1 MDYYCEKLGITF
13 KGIDPKIYITPY
25 QIERELLRLKNAL
38 GKAREKLNQRAED
51 YLNATREYK
60 KEFAKTF
67 VAAKIQGNKTVKE
80 CEMLAQ
86 QATAG
91 LEAMYKAT
99 EQLVLNERKAV
110 DTVQITLDNVMYNRR

>member
-1 MDYYCEKLGITF
+1 MAQKDL
-13 KGIDPKIYITPY
+13 TPY

-51 YLNATREYK
+51 YLNATKEYK

-110 DTVQITLDNVMYNRR
+110 DTLLAEVDITRSLYSKAYREQDQYHHKGE

>member
-1 MDYYCEKLGITF
+1 MAQKDL
-13 KGIDPKIYITPY
+13 TPY
-25 QIERELLRLKNAL
+25 QIEMELRRLKSAL
-38 GKAREKLNQRAED
+38 GKAREMLNQRAED

-110 DTVQITLDNVMYNRR
+110 DTLLAEVDITRSLYSKAYREQDQYHHKGE

>member
-1 MDYYCEKLGITF
+1 MAQKDL
-13 KGIDPKIYITPY
+13 TPY

-51 YLNATREYK
+51 YLKATREYK

-110 DTVQITLDNVMYNRR
+110 DTLLAEVDITRSLYSKAYREQDQYHHKGE

>member
-1 MDYYCEKLGITF
+1 MAQKDL
-13 KGIDPKIYITPY
+13 TPY
-25 QIERELLRLKNAL
+25 QIERELIRLKNAL

-51 YLNATREYK
+51 YLKATREYK

-110 DTVQITLDNVMYNRR
+110 DTLLAEVDITRSLYSKAYREQDQYHHKGE

>member
-1 MDYYCEKLGITF
+1 MAQKDL
-13 KGIDPKIYITPY
+13 TPQ
-25 QIERELLRLKNAL
+25 QIEMELRRLKSAL

-86 QATAG
+86 QATTG

-99 EQLVLNERKAV
+99 EQLVLNARKAV
-110 DTVQITLDNVMYNRR
+110 DTLLAEVDITRSLYSKAYREQDQYHHKGE

>member
-1 MDYYCEKLGITF
+1 MAQKDL
-13 KGIDPKIYITPY
+13 TPQ
-25 QIERELLRLKNAL
+25 QIERELRRLKSEL

-51 YLNATREYK
+51 YLNATRDYK

-110 DTVQITLDNVMYNRR
+110 DTLLAEVDITRSLYSKAYREQDQYHHKGE

>member
-1 MDYYCEKLGITF
+1 M
-13 KGIDPKIYITPY
+13 
-25 QIERELLRLKNAL
+25 
-38 GKAREKLNQRAED
+38 
-51 YLNATREYK
+51 
-60 KEFAKTF
+60 
-67 VAAKIQGNKTVKE
+67 KE

-110 DTVQITLDNVMYNRR
+110 DTLLAEVDITRSLYSKAYREQDQYHYKGE

>member
-1 MDYYCEKLGITF
+1 MAQKDL
-13 KGIDPKIYITPY
+13 TPY

-38 GKAREKLNQRAED
+38 GKAREMLNQRAED
-51 YLNATREYK
+51 YLKATREYK

-110 DTVQITLDNVMYNRR
+110 DTLLAEVDITRSLYSKAYREQDQYHHKGE

>member
-1 MDYYCEKLGITF
+1 MAQKDL
-13 KGIDPKIYITPY
+13 TPQ
-25 QIERELLRLKNAL
+25 QIERELRRLKSEL

-110 DTVQITLDNVMYNRR
+110 DTLLAEVDITRSLYSKAYREQDQYHHKGE

>member
-1 MDYYCEKLGITF
+1 MAQKDL
-13 KGIDPKIYITPY
+13 TPQ
-25 QIERELLRLKNAL
+25 QIERELRRLKSEL

-51 YLNATREYK
+51 YLNATRDYK

-91 LEAMYKAT
+91 QEAMYKAT

-110 DTVQITLDNVMYNRR
+110 DTLLAEVDITRSLYSKAYREQDQYHHKGE

>member
-1 MDYYCEKLGITF
+1 MAQKDL
-13 KGIDPKIYITPY
+13 TPQ

-51 YLNATREYK
+51 YLKATREYK

-110 DTVQITLDNVMYNRR
+110 DTLLAEVDITRSLYSKAYREQDQYHHKGE

>member
-1 MDYYCEKLGITF
+1 MAQKDL
-13 KGIDPKIYITPY
+13 TPY

-38 GKAREKLNQRAED
+38 GKAREMLNQRAED
-51 YLNATREYK
+51 YLEATRDYK

-110 DTVQITLDNVMYNRR
+110 DTLLAEVDITRSLYSKAYREQDQYHHKGE

>member
-1 MDYYCEKLGITF
+1 MAQKDL
-13 KGIDPKIYITPY
+13 TPY

-38 GKAREKLNQRAED
+38 GKAREMLNQRAED
-51 YLNATREYK
+51 YLEATREYK

-110 DTVQITLDNVMYNRR
+110 DTLLAEVDITRSLYSKAYREQDQYHHKGE

>member
-1 MDYYCEKLGITF
+1 MAQKDL
-13 KGIDPKIYITPY
+13 TPY

-38 GKAREKLNQRAED
+38 GKAREMLNQRAED

-110 DTVQITLDNVMYNRR
+110 DTLLAEVDITRSLYSKAYREQDQYHHKGE